1 MIKIKPLNL
10 ISIDTPNNAQHNT
23 LREDITCVFNNN
35 TMNKVQNISGVYV
48 FSRMF
53 ASDIM
58 SYIAQFVYVKR
69 NLVLLSTKYGGN
81 MSTNDYHLLRYQ
93 RLMYYNFKSILWS
106 KGLSEKYESIEKA
119 KSQIIALKKMCKQK
133 INEKKYV
140 NQLYNASVINGE
152 IFRDRN
158 MFLDSCLSDLENKLR
173 RTKFNLTK
181 DVKKA
186 KQMHKPIRTS
196 LRRYRTSK
204 NKLGYAWKDRFIMHY
219 CHRLNIDSAA
229 LKKCYHNILIES
241 LRKRYEASL

>member
-10 ISIDTPNNAQHNT
+10 ISTDTPTHNT
-23 LREDITCVFNNN
+23 TLLEKTITCVFNN
-35 TMNKVQNISGVYV
+35 TMNKSQNLSGVYV
-48 FSRMF
+48 FSRIF

-93 RLMYYNFKSILWS
+93 RLMYYNFKEILWS
-106 KGLSEKYESIEKA
+106 KGLANNFNSIEKA
-119 KSQIIALKKMCKQK
+119 KSRIIVLKKMCKQK

-140 NQLYNASVINGE
+140 NQLYNASVINRE
-152 IFRDRN
+152 IYLDRTS
-158 MFLDSCLSDLENKLR
+158 FLDSCLSDFANKLR
-173 RTKFNLTK
+173 RTKCNLTK

-204 NKLGYAWKDRFIMHY
+204 NKLGYAWKDRFIMHF
-219 CHRLNIDSAA
+219 HPRLNIKSAA
-229 LKKCYHNILIES
+229 LKKCYQNILLEN